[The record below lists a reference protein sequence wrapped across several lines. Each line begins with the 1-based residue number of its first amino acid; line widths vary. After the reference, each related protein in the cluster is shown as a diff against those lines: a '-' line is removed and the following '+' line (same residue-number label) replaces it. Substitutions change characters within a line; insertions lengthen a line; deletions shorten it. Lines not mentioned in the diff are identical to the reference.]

1 MGYSSWL
8 INGEKM
14 KRCNKQASTNS
25 LNQREMVC

>member
-1 MGYSSWL
+1 M
-8 INGEKM
+8 NGEKM